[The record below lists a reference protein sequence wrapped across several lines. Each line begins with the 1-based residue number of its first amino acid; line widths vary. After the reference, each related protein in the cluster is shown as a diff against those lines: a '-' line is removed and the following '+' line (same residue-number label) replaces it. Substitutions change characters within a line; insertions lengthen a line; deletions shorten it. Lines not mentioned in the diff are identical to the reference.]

1 MLRTGMSIEDLLDG
15 RLALVWIDV
24 PDLKLTVESANKEV
38 LFIDLVEESRVLVVI
53 DLVINALASGLNIN
67 TADKDLLIVEA
78 RNGQDRRR

>member
-1 MLRTGMSIEDLLDG
+1 MSIEDLLD
-15 RLALVWIDV
+15 LWLVLEWIDV

>member
-1 MLRTGMSIEDLLDG
+1 MSIKDLLDG
-15 RLALVWIDV
+15 GLALIWIDV

>member
-1 MLRTGMSIEDLLDG
+1 MSIEDLLDSG
-15 RLALVWIDV
+15 LALVWIDV

>member
-1 MLRTGMSIEDLLDG
+1 MSIEDLLDG

>member
-1 MLRTGMSIEDLLDG
+1 MSIEDLLDSG
-15 RLALVWIDV
+15 LALVWIDI

>member
-1 MLRTGMSIEDLLDG
+1 MSIKDLLDG
-15 RLALVWIDV
+15 GLALVWIDV

-67 TADKDLLIVEA
+67 TANKDLLIVEA

>member
-1 MLRTGMSIEDLLDG
+1 MSIKDLLDG
-15 RLALVWIDV
+15 GLALVWIDV

>member
-1 MLRTGMSIEDLLDG
+1 MSIEDLLDG
-15 RLALVWIDV
+15 GLALVWIDV

>member
-1 MLRTGMSIEDLLDG
+1 M
-15 RLALVWIDV
+15 
-24 PDLKLTVESANKEV
+24 